1 MINTLAIAL
10 SSLLALPASLAC
22 PAKSHTNT
30 PCRPVS
36 GDKMISSFQLVLYNS
51 TVAVWDPYMNSVV
64 DTIAVPGLSFNPA
77 LHSSGVRHD
86 LLDRLPY
93 DVASRRV
100 LRQRN
105 LTAVTGGVY
114 GGFQDTAYS
123 TTFVLGTFLSSVI
136 RVSADSE
143 TAATWYLQTPPDHT
157 VHGLSGLVSLPD
169 DKSLLVVDN
178 ADGQLY
184 RFDISAA
191 ERTPVRVGGS
201 VYAVSEWFVDDKVAG
216 TLAGNRTKRPL
227 VNIPAQI
234 NALLI

>member
-1 MINTLAIAL
+1 MA
-10 SSLLALPASLAC
+10 
-22 PAKSHTNT
+22 
-30 PCRPVS
+30 
-36 GDKMISSFQLVLYNS
+36 VLYNS

-86 LLDRLPY
+86 LLDRLPVII
-93 DVASRRV
+93 DAGAAFARPARASRATTSSLTSRRV

-191 ERTPVRVGGS
+191 ERTPVRVPLTGAEPAWRRRS

>member
-77 LHSSGVRHD
+77 LHSSGGISGD
-86 LLDRLPY
+86 NFLIKY

-191 ERTPVRVGGS
+191 ERTPVGGS